1 MGMAA
6 MLVMWSISF
15 VQIFIP
21 ILPQAFIWTLV
32 PNQLT
37 VFEKNK
43 FKHWNLSDLWSR
55 SKNDLDLWYSLNF
68 INSFS

>member
-6 MLVMWSISF
+6 MLVTWPNSI

-21 ILPQAFIWTLV
+21 ILPQAFIWTFG
-32 PNQLT
+32 PNRPT

-55 SKNDLDLWYSLNF
+55 SMNDLDLWYSLNF